1 MHFTRRRTHC
11 ARANTIIVV
20 VAKNSSSNY
29 LSIITWLA
37 SFTINLMV
45 NSMAM
50 ETRKNTQFYRVRLRR
65 PPRRSQY
72 RCEVF
77 LPPWFI
83 LYIILIYTRIRRI
96 HYTIHYLMP
105 IYIYLPIF
113 HFGIVVCCCTLF
125 DDAASKHCA
134 AYRRVKRQIACALH
148 ATAQPLPVPF
158 VNICIYF
165 FYREDWSPK
174 N

>member
-1 MHFTRRRTHC
+1 MHFMRRRGG
-11 ARANTIIVV
+11 ARIAHGRKTIIV

-65 PPRRSQY
+65 RSRY

-83 LYIILIYTRIRRI
+83 LYIILIYTHTHKKVYI

-105 IYIYLPIF
+105 IYIPTHLPLRD
-113 HFGIVVCCCTLF
+113 C
-125 DDAASKHCA
+125 
-134 AYRRVKRQIACALH
+134 RVLLH
-148 ATAQPLPVPF
+148 SL
-158 VNICIYF
+158 
-165 FYREDWSPK
+165 R
-174 N
+174 